1 MRWKFSRNIP
11 RSPTLIKLETFS
23 KIPELQITMTSVIVN
38 KEKAWYILT
47 LVNLIPTCAKC
58 GSPVTDSLDPEVE
71 EQGQLKKGK
80 YINNIWMCNECVD
93 AQRSSN
99 NGRGNQELGK
109 ASSADVSP
117 NTPRADEANL

>member
-1 MRWKFSRNIP
+1 
-11 RSPTLIKLETFS
+11 
-23 KIPELQITMTSVIVN
+23 
-38 KEKAWYILT
+38 
-47 LVNLIPTCAKC
+47 LVNLIPTCAQC

-93 AQRSSN
+93 AKRSSN
-99 NGRGNQELGK
+99 NGLGNQELGK